1 MLFSQITKHFS
12 VEKGKSKIWHE
23 VQLKID
29 TGAKCN
35 IMTLDLFRKV
45 RDGEKIDSSK
55 SVQLVAYGGHMFS
68 TLGSVNM
75 KCYVNSTVYNLDF
88 QIVDKPAASLL
99 GLKDSLKMDLIKLH
113 VGP

>member
-1 MLFSQITKHFS
+1 MVDEDLFIIETIETVDKVQNKKEIHCTTKIN
-12 VEKGKSKIWHE
+12 GHE

-35 IMTLDLFRKV
+35 VMTLDLFRKM

-55 SVQLVAYGGHMFS
+55 SVQLVAHGGHMFS

-75 KCYVNSTVYNLDF
+75 KCYVNSTGYNLDF
-88 QIVDKPAASLL
+88 QIVDKPAA
-99 GLKDSLKMDLIKLH
+99 
-113 VGP
+113 